1 MSREIKG
8 YLMLM
13 ILHNVWE
20 HVAKKK
26 KRRRKKDFQN
36 CLSSHKNLFHND
48 KMNV

>member
-26 KRRRKKDFQN
+26 KKKKERFSK
-36 CLSSHKNLFHND
+36 LSVFPQELVSQ
-48 KMNV
+48 

>member
-26 KRRRKKDFQN
+26 KEEERKIFKIV
-36 CLSSHKNLFHND
+36 CLPTRTCFTMTK
-48 KMNV
+48 